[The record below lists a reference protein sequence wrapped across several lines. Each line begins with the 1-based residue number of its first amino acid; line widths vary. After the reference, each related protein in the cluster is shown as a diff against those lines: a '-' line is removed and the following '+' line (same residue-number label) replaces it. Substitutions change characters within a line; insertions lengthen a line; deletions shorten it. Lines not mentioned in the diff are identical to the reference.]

1 MKLEVAQA
9 LARKVLAMVDLGD
22 KIDAYPMVAPAY
34 SELRARIAKQ
44 QAGGSRSRK
53 REG

>member
-22 KIDAYPMVAPAY
+22 KIDAYP
-34 SELRARIAKQ
+34 Q
-44 QAGGSRSRK
+44 QLSGG
-53 REG
+53 